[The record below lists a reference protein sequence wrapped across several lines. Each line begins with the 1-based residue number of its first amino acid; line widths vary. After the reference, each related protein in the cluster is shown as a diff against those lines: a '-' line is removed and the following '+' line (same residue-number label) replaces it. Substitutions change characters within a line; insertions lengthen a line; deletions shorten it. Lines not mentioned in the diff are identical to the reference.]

1 MAKKPNTKN
10 FKERKP
16 NHRNDGK
23 SRSTKSRKDYGPD
36 DTNVVSDRESGRIN
50 DPMYYFLDEQLKNQ
64 ITNISFNQFNGTPNS
79 LGTMNLKGNYV
90 DVLDKAPYA
99 MRIELSPS
107 AGYTGAGY
115 SSVGNA
121 VNLAALKLYT
131 ELSANNAKTT
141 NYAPQDLTTLILAIG
156 SVISL
161 SSHVT
166 RAFGMLNVFNQRNRA
181 YPRQMLEIAGIDYD
195 DMIENAA
202 NYRIRF
208 NTLMTAANKIPIPAN
223 IPYFKKCSDLY
234 HGTYWDMEGSNLAQ
248 TYIFVPGTEWLFNE
262 AYSEAGTGLETV
274 SVLKD
279 QGTRT
284 MDIYLTLLDEMI
296 GALLN
301 STTLNSIYAD
311 VIRVASKSSME
322 LFSFTGVAD
331 DYVVLPSYEPE
342 IRRWINNATICGY
355 PLVDAVDNHT
365 AFNDVQPSV
374 EYNRILYQPAF
385 KFNAAG
391 MDSNFYVNF
400 EEENPS
406 SDVIIESTRLVAR
419 FKLDYESATNT
430 YVSREAALPDHYVN
444 LIRIYGEE
452 VNILMDRT
460 VGYTVNQTS
469 ALSSFDWHPAVYNI
483 SDTGVAY
490 TLLDLQYYTTLD
502 FDYVKQLQDSTYLGL
517 LTIR

>member
-1 MAKKPNTKN
+1 MGKKPNTKEKKRPN
-10 FKERKP
+10 YKNDRKP
-16 NHRNDGK
+16 RHREDGK
-23 SRSTKSRKDYGPD
+23 NYGSDGIDVACDRK
-36 DTNVVSDRESGRIN
+36 SGRIN
-50 DPMYYFLDEQLKNQ
+50 DPMYYFLDDQLKNQ

-79 LGTMNLKGNYV
+79 LGTINYQGNTV
-90 DVLDKAPYA
+90 EAVDKAPYA

-107 AGYTGAGY
+107 AGYTGPGY

-141 NYAPQDLTTLILAIG
+141 NYAPQDLTTMILAIG

-161 SSHVT
+161 SSHIT

-181 YPRQMLEIAGIDYD
+181 YPRQMLEIAGFDYD
-195 DMIENAA
+195 DLIGNAA
-202 NYRIRF
+202 NYRIKF

-234 HGTYWDMEGSNLAQ
+234 HGSYWDMDGSNLAQ
-248 TYIFVPGTEWLFNE
+248 TYLFVPGTEWLFNE

-301 STTLNSIYAD
+301 SITLNSIYSD
-311 VIRVASKSSME
+311 VIRVATKSSME
-322 LFSFTGVAD
+322 LFAFTGVAD
-331 DYVVLPSYEPE
+331 DYVVLPTYEPE
-342 IRRWINNATICGY
+342 VRHWINNATICGY
-355 PLVDAVDNHT
+355 PIVEAVDNHT

-374 EYNRILYQPAF
+374 EYNRIIYQPAF
-385 KFNAAG
+385 RFNAAG
-391 MDSNFYVNF
+391 MDANFFINF

-406 SDVIIESTRLVAR
+406 ADVIVESTRLVAR
-419 FKLDYESATNT
+419 FKLDYETATST

-444 LIRIYGEE
+444 LIRIYGDEG
-452 VNILMDRT
+452 NILMDRT
-460 VGYTVNQTS
+460 VGYTVNQAA
-469 ALSSFDWHPAVYNI
+469 ALSAFDWSPAFYNV
-483 SDTGVAY
+483 SNTGVTY
-490 TLLDLQYYTTLD
+490 TLLDLQYYTDLD
-502 FDYVKQLQDSTYLGL
+502 FDYVKALQDSTYLGL